1 MVMVIVH
8 HSKYKSDLI
17 GNVAADGP
25 VKGVKAA
32 IPLILIRLGSVKVVF
47 SGRGRGIIFWG
58 VGVGTIFPPPPP
70 PPPPFHF
77 PRKTDLISM

>member
-47 SGRGRGIIFWG
+47 SGRGRG
-58 VGVGTIFPPPPP
+58 VNLTPP
-70 PPPPFHF
+70 PPPPFPF
-77 PRKTDLISM
+77 PEKLI

>member
-1 MVMVIVH
+1 MVIVH

-47 SGRGRGIIFWG
+47 SGRGRGDNL
-58 VGVGTIFPPPPP
+58 TPPPLL
-70 PPPPFHF
+70 HF
-77 PRKTDLISM
+77 IFQEKLI

>member
-47 SGRGRGIIFWG
+47 SGRGRG
-58 VGVGTIFPPPPP
+58 VNLKAPP

>member
-47 SGRGRGIIFWG
+47 SGRGWG
-58 VGVGTIFPPPPP
+58 VNLTPP

>member
-47 SGRGRGIIFWG
+47 SGIGWG
-58 VGVGTIFPPPPP
+58 VNLTPPP